1 MRGFEAI
8 GDIIGA
14 FNTQNEEDAK
24 KQFQIQKAF
33 NLASAITNTALAV
46 TGALTAG
53 GNPIK
58 LATGAQFVEAGIAGA
73 VGLANIVKI
82 ASSQFGGGGTGG
94 DDGTDQLAGAGA
106 GVVSPE
112 FNIVGDSGINDLEGL
127 GEPAPIQA
135 YVTSQDVTTAQ
146 GLDRARVENATI

>member
-1 MRGFEAI
+1 M
-8 GDIIGA
+8 
-14 FNTQNEEDAK
+14 
-24 KQFQIQKAF
+24 
-33 NLASAITNTALAV
+33 AV

-73 VGLANIVKI
+73 VGTANIIKI
-82 ASSQFGGGGTGG
+82 ASSQFGGGGG
-94 DDGTDQLAGAGA
+94 DTSNDNNELSGAGE
-106 GVVSPE
+106 GIISPE
-112 FNIVGDSGINDLEGL
+112 FNIVGDSNINDLEGL
-127 GEPAPIQA
+127 GQAPPIQA